1 MKYYVLGGDGLLGSA
16 IIRELLK
23 QKKNVT
29 NINRKNYNKFI
40 NKKCDIFIYANGNSN
55 KYFATQNP
63 FVDFEMSVT
72 TVMKS
77 INDFRFKKFIF
88 FSSCDVYDKISI
100 KNTFEDSLIKKA
112 NNFYGKNK
120 YIAENIIKIYCEKWL
135 ILRLGPL
142 IGKNLKKN
150 AIFNLLNNKK
160 VYSNIFSKSSFILT
174 DTVAKFLLKLL
185 HIKKNKIFN
194 ISGKE
199 SVSFK
204 TIKELMKS
212 KSVFINNKNRN
223 NYIVNTKKIEK
234 YLGIKTPKSINE
246 INKFIKKSII

>member
-1 MKYYVLGGDGLLGSA
+1 MKYFVLGGDGLLGSA

-23 QKKNVT
+23 QKKRVI
-29 NINRKNYNKFI
+29 NIKRSNYNKFI

-63 FVDFEMSVT
+63 FVDFELSVM
-72 TVMKS
+72 TVIKS
-77 INDFRFKKFIF
+77 INDFKFKKFIF
-88 FSSCDVYDKISI
+88 FSSCDIY
-100 KNTFEDSLIKKA
+100 EDSLITKS

-120 YIAENIIKIYCEKWL
+120 YIAENIVKLYCKKWL

-160 VYSNIFSKSSFILT
+160 VYSNIYSKSSFILT

-194 ISGKE
+194 ISGKG

-204 TIKELMKS
+204 TIKELAKS
-212 KSVFINNKNRN
+212 KSIFIKNKKIN

-234 YLGIKTPKSINE
+234 YLNIKIPKSINQ
-246 INKFIKKSII
+246 INKFINKSII

>member
-1 MKYYVLGGDGLLGSA
+1 MKYFVLGGDGLLGSA

-23 QKKNVT
+23 QKKRVI
-29 NINRKNYNKFI
+29 NIKRSNYNKFI

-63 FVDFEMSVT
+63 FVDFELSVM
-72 TVMKS
+72 TVIKS
-77 INDFRFKKFIF
+77 INDFKFKKFIF
-88 FSSCDVYDKISI
+88 FSSCDIYDKISI
-100 KNTFEDSLIKKA
+100 KNTFEDSLITKS

-120 YIAENIIKIYCEKWL
+120 YIAENIVKLYCKKWL

-160 VYSNIFSKSSFILT
+160 VYSNIYSKSSFILT

-194 ISGKE
+194 ISGKG

-204 TIKELMKS
+204 TIKELAKS
-212 KSVFINNKNRN
+212 KSIFIKNKKIN

-234 YLGIKTPKSINE
+234 YLNIKIPKSINQ
-246 INKFIKKSII
+246 INKFINKSII

>member
-1 MKYYVLGGDGLLGSA
+1 M
-16 IIRELLK
+16 
-23 QKKNVT
+23 
-29 NINRKNYNKFI
+29 
-40 NKKCDIFIYANGNSN
+40 
-55 KYFATQNP
+55 
-63 FVDFEMSVT
+63 
-72 TVMKS
+72 TVIKS
-77 INDFRFKKFIF
+77 INDFKFKKFIF
-88 FSSCDVYDKISI
+88 FSSCDIYDKISI
-100 KNTFEDSLIKKA
+100 KNTFEDSLITKS

-120 YIAENIIKIYCEKWL
+120 YIAENIVKLYCKKWL

-160 VYSNIFSKSSFILT
+160 VYSNIYSKSSFILT

-194 ISGKE
+194 ISGKG

-204 TIKELMKS
+204 TIKELTKS
-212 KSVFINNKNRN
+212 KSVFIKNKKIN

-234 YLGIKTPKSINE
+234 YLNIKIPKSINQ
-246 INKFIKKSII
+246 INKFINKSII

>member
-29 NINRKNYNKFI
+29 NINRMNYNKFI
-40 NKKCDIFIYANGNSN
+40 NKKCDFFIYANGNSN

-100 KNTFEDSLIKKA
+100 KNTFEDSLITKS

-120 YIAENIIKIYCEKWL
+120 YIAENIVKIYCKKWL

-150 AIFNLLNNKK
+150 TIFNLLNNKK
-160 VYSNIFSKSSFILT
+160 VYSNVFSKSSFILT
-174 DTVAKFLLKLL
+174 DSVAKFLLKLL

-246 INKFIKKSII
+246 VNEFINKSII